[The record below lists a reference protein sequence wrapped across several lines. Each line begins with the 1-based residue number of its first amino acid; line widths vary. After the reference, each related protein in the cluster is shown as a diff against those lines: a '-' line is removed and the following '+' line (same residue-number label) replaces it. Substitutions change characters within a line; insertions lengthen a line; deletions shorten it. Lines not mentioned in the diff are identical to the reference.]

1 MNHRELA
8 RDYYK
13 KSGITYEDI
22 TMNDL
27 YKLIQFL
34 NKRIVETDSCMI
46 MINEP
51 KLRGINKNIIFKNE
65 KLVFAEI
72 KVKGTY
78 FNDREAITFN
88 EDGFIG
94 LCGWADG
101 YNLTPFVMG
110 FKDWCDYMKDKINKE
125 INSIKKEKI

>member
-1 MNHRELA
+1 MSHRELA

-13 KSGITYEDI
+13 KSGITYDDI

-27 YKLIQFL
+27 YKLIQL
-34 NKRIVETDSCMI
+34 INKRIVDANSCMI

-51 KLRGINKNIIFKNE
+51 KLKGVNRNVIFKNN

-72 KVKGTY
+72 RVKGTY
-78 FNDREAITFN
+78 FDDREAITFN

-101 YNLTPFVMG
+101 YNLTPFVIA
-110 FKDWCDYMKDKINKE
+110 FKDWCDYMKNKIDKDDNYD
-125 INSIKKEKI
+125 

>member
-8 RDYYK
+8 RAYYK
-13 KSGITYEDI
+13 KCEITYEDI

-34 NKRIVETDSCMI
+34 NKRIADAHSCMI

-51 KLRGINKNIIFKNE
+51 KLKGRNRNIIFKNN
-65 KLVFAEI
+65 KLIFAEI
-72 KVKGTY
+72 RVKGTY

-110 FKDWCDYMKDKINKE
+110 FKDWCDYMKNKGDE
-125 INSIKKEKI
+125 DE

>member
-1 MNHRELA
+1 MDRRELA
-8 RDYYK
+8 REYFRQCK
-13 KSGITYEDI
+13 ITYDDI
-22 TMNDL
+22 TMNDI
-27 YKLIQFL
+27 YKLIKLL
-34 NKRIVETDSCMI
+34 NKRIVEADSCMI

-51 KLRGINKNIIFKNE
+51 KLRGTNRNIIFKKN
-65 KLVFAEI
+65 KLAFAEI
-72 KVKGTY
+72 RVKGDY

-110 FKDWCDYMKDKINKE
+110 FKDWCDYMKGKV
-125 INSIKKEKI
+125 SC

>member
-13 KSGITYEDI
+13 KCKITYNDI

-34 NKRIVETDSCMI
+34 NKRIVEAGSCMI

-51 KLRGINKNIIFKNE
+51 KLKGANKNIVFKNN

-72 KVKGTY
+72 RVKGTY
-78 FNDREAITFN
+78 FDDREAITFN
-88 EDGFIG
+88 DDGFIG

-101 YNLTPFVMG
+101 YNLTSFVMG
-110 FKDWCDYMKDKINKE
+110 FKDWCDYMKNKVGESDDK
-125 INSIKKEKI
+125 

>member
-1 MNHRELA
+1 MNQRELA

-13 KSGITYEDI
+13 KSGIIYDDI

-27 YKLIQFL
+27 YKLIQL
-34 NKRIVETDSCMI
+34 INKRIVDANSCMI

-51 KLRGINKNIIFKNE
+51 KLKGVNRNVIFKNN

-72 KVKGTY
+72 RVKGTY
-78 FNDREAITFN
+78 FDDREAITFN

-101 YNLTPFVMG
+101 YNLTPFVIA
-110 FKDWCDYMKDKINKE
+110 FKDWCDYMKNKIDKDDNYD
-125 INSIKKEKI
+125 

>member
-13 KSGITYEDI
+13 KCGITYEDI
-22 TMNDL
+22 TMNSL
-27 YKLIQFL
+27 YKLIQLL
-34 NKRIVETDSCMI
+34 NKRIVEAGSCMI

-51 KLRGINKNIIFKNE
+51 KLKGTNKNIVFKNN

-72 KVKGTY
+72 RVKGTY
-78 FNDREAITFN
+78 FDDREAITFN
-88 EDGFIG
+88 KDGFIG

-110 FKDWCDYMKDKINKE
+110 FKDWCDYMKNKVGDDFE
-125 INSIKKEKI
+125 